1 MLPNRRLALQLT
13 PLLDLLLIVMFSQY
27 IENRDRSVAAQE
39 RLVTQ
44 EKLWDTRLAGAEAAI
59 EQRRLELEKKC
70 RRTESFVSGT
80 EQDLR

>member
-27 IENRDRSVAAQE
+27 IENRDRFVAAQE

-59 EQRRLELEKKC
+59 EQRRLELEKMSPNRKLC
-70 RRTESFVSGT
+70 
-80 EQDLR
+80 

>member
-59 EQRRLELEKKC
+59 EQRRLELEKN
-70 RRTESFVSGT
+70 VA
-80 EQDLR
+80 EQKA